1 MATYSVDINVR
12 KKIFQIPIDPIS
24 ITYAEPFS
32 NVPTLTNS
40 SISTIANTIATKPQ
54 LITRAQLRN
63 LGNNINLVGYDPLI
77 GLVTNSN
84 KTFSPK
90 LLNWVEPYDL
100 DMNGTYKTTFYTEVN
115 SGLKVGDKVF
125 ILNGEYDSDLLIQ
138 KNKYKKGRDGYK
150 VLYVDNCKITLDI
163 DYTGVLPYK
172 SSIDDDFIKIYY
184 IRNQSEFLH
193 ANRSVTT
200 KSGNYENK
208 FSYYN
213 NNIIYVDSAYATNE
227 FWGKNTGVAG
237 SGFYVR
243 SSTASWTNITTPFIT
258 TGSYSYATQSNSN
271 RIKVMNADFTYNGK
285 EYKEGFI
292 YKWFVGPTQSEW
304 ITDVTYFPPYISK
317 SNFRDGVFNGE
328 WNSGIFGQYYKKI
341 NWFGNGSVWNIGT
354 LINTDWKKG
363 TLDSLYTASQSYF
376 SGFDNNGLP
385 YQKANSPNNAGRGYN
400 FVLNSNMNQSTII
413 NGSIYNTTFGT
424 QSTATYSI
432 VENEIL
438 GYSTTYLNTIK
449 SAFFNKCEF
458 NNSFIENSELK
469 NTIANNSKFEKVK
482 SINSYFN
489 KSVLK
494 DSSYNSD
501 NIIKIFAYD
510 ELTASE
516 SSSLAG
522 LTYSNIN
529 DVVQKVYK
537 FYIDKNGYERLRTGD
552 AFYLK
557 GIKIND
563 NKKEVINF
571 FDKKFKI
578 GSWTEYI
585 ESDFGTVVNGK
596 RGYQYSAFL
605 SSPLDNSYK
614 FTSATF
620 SETSGIKYQTVAY
633 TNNNSSNYYSIDLW
647 ISNYDINNSNTGGEN
662 LNFNTDMTVYDAGQ
676 LQGPNSLGNIV
687 DVTSAYIVDAD
698 FDSGLMEN
706 SDWNSGSHI
715 ESNND
720 NNITIPSLSGGTYSL
735 SINSSNYIV
744 ATTSYS
750 SNYSESN
757 LIGVGDIVF
766 LDSVDFNWGTVS
778 RIPDTYK
785 VISNTNGV
793 YQLKEVGT
801 VSQIISLSASNGSFY
816 TKNAQNRYGHIKK
829 LKIDKTNIK
838 SGFLRRSYITG
849 SLIQNLELNYLD
861 KDFNNLENIK
871 NLVVSDSI
879 FSDNGN
885 ILSNATY
892 ENSFFLNDGSDMWN
906 SGIIQNSIWVNGTFS
921 NGVIRDSRWINGT
934 FLNGWFYNS
943 RTFNT
948 KASEIVHEQ
957 SFVYLDSGMDSYTV
971 NLPSTG
977 VYNIEFTLNSLDD
990 LRISDGNS
998 GGGGGIELDIIG
1010 YTGTLIN
1017 YKNTFTFSTPYL
1029 TLWNFLNYPGN
1040 ISVNG
1045 LVVKKVLS
1053 PFYYSE
1059 NINSYYKNGV
1069 LPNNRNSWQN
1079 GKFLDGEFNKSD
1091 WEFGTFSNGRFYY
1104 SNFYDGYITN
1114 GVLGNNQVSTTDT
1127 KIYNGT
1133 VSYAIVDNATLYAI
1147 DTSFSASAS
1156 QNITWLN
1163 GIFNN
1168 GVFGS
1173 DISQGASHSAI
1184 WYNGSFNGG
1193 QFISMAKWKNGTFNG
1208 GKFLSAY
1215 GWSQSNSTS
1224 QLDYGWENGIFNGG
1238 EFGNANGLTNS
1249 TWYKGEFDGG
1259 IFRGRVWNDGVF
1271 TYGELQG
1278 SGTISSV
1285 SGLTCAN
1292 ANAFVDTF
1300 SHSYWGLWR
1309 NGLVTNTKDRFIKD
1323 RKFFTRQLRAVSLER
1338 FNAPPKTAKIKN
1350 ALWLSGTFSHTNGE
1364 MNNSVWLDGAFE
1376 KGNFVSSSF
1385 NPYVERSQF
1394 NISPTIYSSELLYNG
1409 GFTPSVGWATSSTS
1423 TGGYYATFSA
1433 GNEYFTP
1440 LSYSAAGINGTPGAV
1455 TQVAIGSPSIPL
1467 PIGTTII
1474 VNQLGGTSFKGV
1486 ITNDLIFYSVTLT
1499 SGTSNTN
1506 AITSISVLTSITA
1519 DYKGGASAS
1528 GLYLYNTV
1536 TRLKPG
1542 KYEFDLNILTHSSN
1556 INLKVNVGTYS
1567 YFNSSAPLTLGSNI
1581 FEATTKGG
1589 SVSLY
1594 VDTNEL
1600 GGSISIDSLSI
1611 KEKMKTF
1618 NLNDDTCYWE
1628 NGTLNNS
1635 DFHISEWRNG
1645 KFIIGTATGM
1655 IWQNGISN
1663 YMNAFNVFWENGTW
1677 RNGNWYGS
1685 SFVYNGSITEDYV
1698 LQILDRGEDWSGT
1711 SSAHIWNI
1719 FLQPGDFEAS
1729 ISSVIAATPSY
1740 GATDAVLD
1748 ITGWVSSGFDPYFIQ
1763 TAPVIEYISEV
1774 RDDLP
1779 SSSA

>member
-1 MATYSVDINVR
+1 MPTYSVDINVR
-12 KKIFQIPIDPIS
+12 KKIFNIPLDPIS
-24 ITYAEPFS
+24 ISYTEPSS

-40 SISTIANTIATKPQ
+40 SIRTIANTIATRPQ
-54 LITRAQLRN
+54 LITRAQLQS

-100 DMNGTYKTTFYTEVN
+100 NASGTYKTIFYTEVN

-125 ILNGEYDSDLLIQ
+125 ILNGNYDSDLLIQ

-150 VLYVDNCKITLDI
+150 VLYVDKCKIALDI

-184 IRNQSEFLH
+184 IKNQSEFLH

-200 KSGNYENK
+200 KSGKFENK

-213 NNIIYVDSAYATNE
+213 NNIIYVDSAYTTTE
-227 FWGKNTGVAG
+227 FWGINTGVAG
-237 SGFYVR
+237 PGFYVR

-258 TGSYSYATQSNSN
+258 TGSYSYATQSVSN
-271 RIKVMNADFTYNGK
+271 RVKVMNADFTYNGK

-317 SNFRDGVFNGE
+317 SNFRDGVFNGK

-341 NWFGNGSVWNIGT
+341 NWFGNGSVWNVGT

-400 FVLNSNMNQSTII
+400 FVLNSNINQSTIV
-413 NGSIYNTTFGT
+413 NGSIYNTKIGT

-438 GYSTTYLNTIK
+438 EYNTTYLNTIK

-489 KSVLK
+489 KSVLNN
-494 DSSYNSD
+494 SSYNSD

-516 SSSLAG
+516 SPSLVG

-552 AFYLK
+552 VFYLK
-557 GIKIND
+557 GIKIN
-563 NKKEVINF
+563 NISKNVINF

-585 ESDFGTVVNGK
+585 ESNFGTVANGK

-605 SSPLDNSYK
+605 STPLDNNLK

-620 SETSGIKYQTVAY
+620 SETSGLKYQTIAY
-633 TNNNSSNYYSIDLW
+633 SSNVNSNYYSIDLW
-647 ISNYDINNSNTGGEN
+647 VSNYDINNDNIGGEN
-662 LNFNTDMTVYDAGQ
+662 LNFNTDMSVYGADS
-676 LQGPNSLGNIV
+676 LQGPNSLGNII

-720 NNITIPSLSGGTYSL
+720 NNITTPSISGGTYNL

-744 ATTSYS
+744 ATTSYN

-757 LIGVGDIVF
+757 LIEIGDIVF
-766 LDSVDFNWGTVS
+766 LDSVDFSYGSTTAGLQ
-778 RIPDTYK
+778 DAYK
-785 VISNTNGV
+785 VMSNTNGV
-793 YQLKEVGT
+793 YQLKEIGT
-801 VSQIISLSASNGSFY
+801 VSNIIGLYGLNGYFHTY
-816 TKNAQNRYGHIKK
+816 GAENRYGHIKK
-829 LKIDKTNIK
+829 LKINKTNIK

-861 KDFNNLENIK
+861 KDLSNLENIK
-871 NLVVSDSI
+871 SLVVSDSI
-879 FSDNGN
+879 FSGSEN

-892 ENSFFLNDGSDMWN
+892 ENSFFLNIVKEIDGNGSDVWN
-906 SGIIQNSIWVNGTFS
+906 SGIIQNSIWVSGVFS
-921 NGVIRDSRWINGT
+921 NGVIRDSRWINGL

-943 RTFNT
+943 RTFNGS
-948 KASEIVHEQ
+948 A
-957 SFVYLDSGMDSYTV
+957 TV
-971 NLPSTG
+971 SN
-977 VYNIEFTLNSLDD
+977 
-990 LRISDGNS
+990 
-998 GGGGGIELDIIG
+998 
-1010 YTGTLIN
+1010 
-1017 YKNTFTFSTPYL
+1017 PY
-1029 TLWNFLNYPGN
+1029 
-1040 ISVNG
+1040 
-1045 LVVKKVLS
+1045 
-1053 PFYYSE
+1053 YYSE
-1059 NINSYYKNGV
+1059 NINSYYRKGS

-1079 GKFLDGEFNKSD
+1079 GIFRDGEFYKSD
-1091 WEFGTFSNGRFYY
+1091 WEFGTFGGGRFYY
-1104 SNFYDGYITN
+1104 SSFYDGYINN
-1114 GVLGNNQVSTTDT
+1114 GVLGNDQVSTADT

-1147 DTSFSASAS
+1147 DTSYPKNVS
-1156 QNITWLN
+1156 QNISWLGGN
-1163 GIFNN
+1163 FNN

-1173 DISQGASHSAI
+1173 DITQGITHSAT
-1184 WYNGSFNGG
+1184 WYNGSFYGG
-1193 QFISMAKWKNGTFNG
+1193 QFISMAKWKNGTFYG

-1215 GWSQSNSTS
+1215 GWTQSNSTS

-1249 TWYKGEFDGG
+1249 TWYTGEFDGG
-1259 IFRGRVWNDGVF
+1259 IFKGRVWNDGVF

-1278 SGTISSV
+1278 SGRSNPV
-1285 SGLTCAN
+1285 SGLTCSN
-1292 ANAFVDTF
+1292 ANFFVDAF
-1300 SHSYWGLWR
+1300 SYSYWGLWR

-1323 RKFFTRQLRAVSLER
+1323 RKFFTRKLRSLVVER

-1364 MNNSVWLDGAFE
+1364 MSNSVWLDGAFE
-1376 KGNFVSSSF
+1376 RGNFNNSSF

-1394 NISPTIYSSELLYNG
+1394 NISPTVYSQQLLYND
-1409 GFTPSVGWATSSTS
+1409 GFTSSSGWATSSTS

-1433 GNEYFTP
+1433 GFGTLAQYVGG
-1440 LSYSAAGINGTPGAV
+1440 LSS
-1455 TQVAIGSPSIPL
+1455 
-1467 PIGTTII
+1467 
-1474 VNQLGGTSFKGV
+1474 
-1486 ITNDLIFYSVTLT
+1486 
-1499 SGTSNTN
+1499 
-1506 AITSISVLTSITA
+1506 
-1519 DYKGGASAS
+1519 S

-1536 TRLKPG
+1536 TKLNPG
-1542 KYEFDLNILTHSSN
+1542 KYEFDLNVLTHSSN
-1556 INLKVNVGTYS
+1556 INLKVNIGTYS
-1567 YFNSSAPLTLGSNI
+1567 YFSSSAPLTLGSNI
-1581 FEATTKGG
+1581 FEAKTTTGG

-1594 VDTNEL
+1594 VDTNGL

-1611 KEKMKTF
+1611 KEKMRTF

-1628 NGTLNNS
+1628 NGKLDNS
-1635 DFHISEWRNG
+1635 DFYISKWKNG
-1645 KFIIGTATGM
+1645 TFNIGTASGM

-1685 SFVYNGSITEDYV
+1685 SFEYNGTITSDYV
-1698 LQILDRGEDWSGT
+1698 LQILYRGMSWSGT

-1719 FLQPGDFEAS
+1719 FLDTADNEKTIAS
-1729 ISSVIAATPSY
+1729 APASTVSLSAGPSVPVSGWSSVSQGGGGGGGSY
-1740 GATDAVLD
+1740 
-1748 ITGWVSSGFDPYFIQ
+1748 
-1763 TAPVIEYISEV
+1763 
-1774 RDDLP
+1774 
-1779 SSSA
+1779 

>member
-1 MATYSVDINVR
+1 MPTYSVDINVR
-12 KKIFQIPIDPIS
+12 KKIFNIPLDPIS
-24 ITYAEPFS
+24 ISYTEPSS

-40 SISTIANTIATKPQ
+40 SIRTIANTIATRPQ
-54 LITRAQLRN
+54 LITRAQLQS

-100 DMNGTYKTTFYTEVN
+100 NASGTYKTIFYTEVN
-115 SGLKVGDKVF
+115 SELKVGDKVF
-125 ILNGEYDSDLLIQ
+125 ILNGNYDSDLLIQ

-150 VLYVDNCKITLDI
+150 VLYVDKCKIALDI

-200 KSGNYENK
+200 KSGKFENK

-213 NNIIYVDSAYATNE
+213 NNIIYVDSAYTTTE
-227 FWGKNTGVAG
+227 FWGINTGVAG
-237 SGFYVR
+237 PGFYVR

-258 TGSYSYATQSNSN
+258 TGSYSYATQSVSN
-271 RIKVMNADFTYNGK
+271 RVKVMNADFTYNGK

-328 WNSGIFGQYYKKI
+328 FNSGIFGQYYKKI
-341 NWFGNGSVWNIGT
+341 NWFGNGSVWNVGT

-400 FVLNSNMNQSTII
+400 FVLNSNINQSTIV
-413 NGSIYNTTFGT
+413 NGSIYNTKIGT

-438 GYSTTYLNTIK
+438 EYNTTYLNTIK

-516 SSSLAG
+516 SPSLAG

-620 SETSGIKYQTVAY
+620 SETSGIKYQTIAY
-633 TNNNSSNYYSIDLW
+633 TNNNNSNYYSIDLW
-647 ISNYDINNSNTGGEN
+647 VSNYDINNSNTGGEN
-662 LNFNTDMTVYDAGQ
+662 LNFNTGMTVYGASQ
-676 LQGPNSLGNIV
+676 LQGPKNLGNIV

-750 SNYSESN
+750 SNYSESD
-757 LIGVGDIVF
+757 LIEVGDIVF
-766 LDSVDFNWGTVS
+766 LDSVDFSYGSTTAGLQ
-778 RIPDTYK
+778 DAYK
-785 VISNTNGV
+785 VMSNSNGV
-793 YQLKEVGT
+793 YQLKEIGT
-801 VSQIISLSASNGSFY
+801 VSNIIGLYGLNGYFHTY
-816 TKNAQNRYGHIKK
+816 GAENRYGHIKK
-829 LKIDKTNIK
+829 LKINKTNIK

-861 KDFNNLENIK
+861 KDLSNLENIK
-871 NLVVSDSI
+871 SLVVSDSI
-879 FSDNGN
+879 FSGSEN

-892 ENSFFLNDGSDMWN
+892 ENSFFLNIVKELDGNGSDVWN
-906 SGIIQNSIWVNGTFS
+906 SGIIQNSIWVSGVFS
-921 NGVIRDSRWINGT
+921 NGVIRDSRWIDGV

-943 RTFNT
+943 RTFNGN
-948 KASEIVHEQ
+948 A
-957 SFVYLDSGMDSYTV
+957 TV
-971 NLPSTG
+971 SN
-977 VYNIEFTLNSLDD
+977 
-990 LRISDGNS
+990 
-998 GGGGGIELDIIG
+998 
-1010 YTGTLIN
+1010 
-1017 YKNTFTFSTPYL
+1017 PY
-1029 TLWNFLNYPGN
+1029 
-1040 ISVNG
+1040 
-1045 LVVKKVLS
+1045 
-1053 PFYYSE
+1053 YYSE
-1059 NINSYYKNGV
+1059 NINSYYRKGL

-1079 GKFLDGEFNKSD
+1079 GIFRDGEFYKSD
-1091 WEFGTFSNGRFYY
+1091 WESGTFGGGRFYY
-1104 SNFYDGYITN
+1104 SSFYDGYINN
-1114 GVLGNNQVSTTDT
+1114 GVLGNDQVSTADT

-1147 DTSFSASAS
+1147 DTSYPKNVS
-1156 QNITWLN
+1156 QNIYWLGGN
-1163 GIFNN
+1163 FNN

-1173 DISQGASHSAI
+1173 DITQGITHSAT
-1184 WYNGSFNGG
+1184 WYNGSFYGG
-1193 QFISMAKWKNGTFNG
+1193 QFISMAKWKNGTFYG

-1215 GWSQSNSTS
+1215 GWTQSNSTS

-1249 TWYKGEFDGG
+1249 TWYTGEFDGG
-1259 IFRGRVWNDGVF
+1259 IFKGRVWNDGVF

-1278 SGTISSV
+1278 SGRSNPV
-1285 SGLTCAN
+1285 SGLTCSN
-1292 ANAFVDTF
+1292 ANFFVDAF
-1300 SHSYWGLWR
+1300 SYSYWGLWR

-1323 RKFFTRQLRAVSLER
+1323 RKFFTRKLRSLVVER

-1376 KGNFVSSSF
+1376 RGNFNNSSF

-1394 NISPTIYSSELLYNG
+1394 NISPIVYSQELLYNG

-1433 GNEYFTP
+1433 GF
-1440 LSYSAAGINGTPGAV
+1440 
-1455 TQVAIGSPSIPL
+1455 GSPTFSL
-1467 PIGTTII
+1467 AHY
-1474 VNQLGGTSFKGV
+1474 VGGLS
-1486 ITNDLIFYSVTLT
+1486 S
-1499 SGTSNTN
+1499 
-1506 AITSISVLTSITA
+1506 
-1519 DYKGGASAS
+1519 S

-1536 TRLKPG
+1536 TKLKPG
-1542 KYEFDLNILTHSSN
+1542 KYEFDLNIFTHSSN
-1556 INLKVNVGTYS
+1556 INLKVNIGTYS

-1581 FEATTKGG
+1581 FKAKTNGG

-1594 VDTNEL
+1594 VDTNGA

-1611 KEKMKTF
+1611 KEILPSF

-1628 NGTLNNS
+1628 NGKLDNS
-1635 DFHISEWRNG
+1635 DFYISKWKNG
-1645 KFIIGTATGM
+1645 TFNIGTASGM

-1685 SFVYNGSITEDYV
+1685 SFEYNGTITSDYV
-1698 LQILDRGEDWSGT
+1698 LQMLYRGMSWSGT

-1719 FLQPGDFEAS
+1719 FLDTADNEKTIAS
-1729 ISSVIAATPSY
+1729 APASTVSLSAGPSVPVSGWSSVSQGGGGGGGSTY
-1740 GATDAVLD
+1740 
-1748 ITGWVSSGFDPYFIQ
+1748 
-1763 TAPVIEYISEV
+1763 
-1774 RDDLP
+1774 
-1779 SSSA
+1779 

>member
-1 MATYSVDINVR
+1 MPTYSVDINVR
-12 KKIFQIPIDPIS
+12 KKIFNIPLDPIS
-24 ITYAEPFS
+24 VSYTEPSS

-40 SISTIANTIATKPQ
+40 SIRNIANTIATKPQ
-54 LITRAQLRN
+54 LITRSQLQS

-77 GLVTNSN
+77 GLITNSN

-100 DMNGTYKTTFYTEVN
+100 YGNNSYKTIFYTEVN
-115 SGLKVGDKVF
+115 SELKVGDKVF
-125 ILNGEYDSDLLIQ
+125 ILNGSYDSDLLIQ
-138 KNKYKKGRDGYK
+138 NNKYKKGRDGYK
-150 VLYVDNCKITLDI
+150 VLYVDKCKIALDI

-172 SSIDDDFIKIYY
+172 SSIDDDFIKVYY

-200 KSGNYENK
+200 KSGKFENK

-213 NNIIYVDSAYATNE
+213 NNIIYVDNAYTTTE
-227 FWGKNTGVAG
+227 FWGKNIGVTGP
-237 SGFYVR
+237 GFYVR
-243 SSTASWTNITTPFIT
+243 NSSATWTSITTPFIT
-258 TGSYSYATQSNSN
+258 TGSYSYATQSNTN
-271 RIKVMNADFTYNGK
+271 RVKIMNGDFTYNGK

-317 SNFRDGVFNGE
+317 SNFRDGVFNGK

-341 NWFGNGSVWNIGT
+341 NWFGNGSTWNIGT
-354 LINTDWKKG
+354 LINTNWKKG

-400 FVLNSNMNQSTII
+400 FVFNSNMNQSTIV
-413 NGSIYNTTFGT
+413 NGSIYSTTFGT

-432 VENEIL
+432 VENELL
-438 GYSTTYLNTIK
+438 GYTTTYVNTIK

-489 KSVLK
+489 NSVLK
-494 DSSYNSD
+494 DSNYNSD

-516 SSSLAG
+516 SPSSAG
-522 LTYSNIN
+522 ITYSNIN

-552 AFYLK
+552 VFYLK

-563 NKKEVINF
+563 NKKDVINF

-578 GSWTEYI
+578 GSWTEYT
-585 ESDFGTVVNGK
+585 EENFGTTSNGK
-596 RGYQYSAFL
+596 RGYQYSVFL

-620 SETSGIKYQTVAY
+620 SENSGIKYQTLAY
-633 TNNNSSNYYSIDLW
+633 TNNNNSKYYSIDLW
-647 ISNYDINNSNTGGEN
+647 ISRFDISNSITSEK
-662 LNFNTDMTVYDAGQ
+662 LNFNTDTSVYDVSQ
-676 LQGPNSLGNIV
+676 LKGPNILGNII
-687 DVTSAYIVDAD
+687 DISSAYIVDSD
-698 FDSGLMEN
+698 FDSGLIEN
-706 SDWNSGSHI
+706 SDWNSGHHI

-744 ATTSYS
+744 ATTSYN

-757 LIGVGDIVF
+757 LISVGDIVF
-766 LDSVDFNWGTVS
+766 LDSIDFKYGLSVS

-793 YQLKEVGT
+793 YQLKEIGT
-801 VSQIISLSASNGSFY
+801 VSNIISLSASNGSFY

-861 KDFNNLENIK
+861 KDLSNLENIK
-871 NLVVSDSI
+871 GLVVSDSI

-892 ENSFFLNDGSDMWN
+892 ENSFFLNDGSDIWN

-943 RTFNT
+943 RTFNGS
-948 KASEIVHEQ
+948 A
-957 SFVYLDSGMDSYTV
+957 TV
-971 NLPSTG
+971 SN
-977 VYNIEFTLNSLDD
+977 
-990 LRISDGNS
+990 
-998 GGGGGIELDIIG
+998 
-1010 YTGTLIN
+1010 
-1017 YKNTFTFSTPYL
+1017 PY
-1029 TLWNFLNYPGN
+1029 
-1040 ISVNG
+1040 
-1045 LVVKKVLS
+1045 
-1053 PFYYSE
+1053 YYSE
-1059 NINSYYKNGV
+1059 NINSYYKNGE

-1079 GKFLDGEFNKSD
+1079 GNFVDGEFYKSD
-1091 WEFGTFSNGRFYY
+1091 WEFGTFNNGRFYY
-1104 SNFYDGYITN
+1104 SNFYDGYINN
-1114 GVLGNNQVSTTDT
+1114 GVIGNNQVATLDT

-1133 VSYAIVDNATLYAI
+1133 VSYAFVDNATLYAI
-1147 DTSFSASAS
+1147 DTSYPKNVS
-1156 QNITWLN
+1156 QNISWLSGN
-1163 GIFNN
+1163 FNN

-1173 DISQGASHSAI
+1173 DITQGITHSAT
-1184 WYNGSFNGG
+1184 WYNGSFFGG

-1215 GWSQSNSTS
+1215 GWSQSNSTNK
-1224 QLDYGWENGIFNGG
+1224 LDYSWENGIFNGG

-1249 TWYKGEFDGG
+1249 TWYTGEFDGG

-1278 SGTISSV
+1278 SGTSSPV

-1292 ANAFVDTF
+1292 ANTFVDSF
-1300 SHSYWGLWR
+1300 SYSYWGLWR

-1323 RKFFTRQLRAVSLER
+1323 RKFYTKQIRSVNIER
-1338 FNAPPKTAKIKN
+1338 LNTPPKAAKIKN

-1376 KGNFVSSSF
+1376 KGNFVGSSF
-1385 NPYVERSQF
+1385 NPYVERGQF
-1394 NISPTIYSSELLYNG
+1394 SIFSSTYGPELLYNTNFISTQG
-1409 GFTPSVGWATSSTS
+1409 GWATTSTS
-1423 TGGYYATFSA
+1423 AGGYYATFSPGYGISSTA
-1433 GNEYFTP
+1433 HYEGG
-1440 LSYSAAGINGTPGAV
+1440 LSS
-1455 TQVAIGSPSIPL
+1455 
-1467 PIGTTII
+1467 
-1474 VNQLGGTSFKGV
+1474 
-1486 ITNDLIFYSVTLT
+1486 
-1499 SGTSNTN
+1499 
-1506 AITSISVLTSITA
+1506 
-1519 DYKGGASAS
+1519 S

-1536 TRLKPG
+1536 TKLKPG
-1542 KYEFDLNILTHSSN
+1542 RYEFDLNILTHSSN
-1556 INLKVNVGTYS
+1556 VNLKVNIGTYS
-1567 YFNSSAPLTLGSNI
+1567 YFNSSAPFNLGSNI
-1581 FEATTKGG
+1581 FEAKTINGG

-1594 VDTNEL
+1594 VDTNGL
-1600 GGSISIDSLSI
+1600 GGSMDIDFLSI
-1611 KEKMKTF
+1611 KEKIPTF

-1628 NGTLNNS
+1628 NGKLDNS
-1635 DFHISEWRNG
+1635 DFYISQWKNG
-1645 KFIIGTATGM
+1645 TFNIGTASGM
-1655 IWQNGISN
+1655 IWKNGVAN
-1663 YMNAFNVFWENGTW
+1663 YMNAFNIFWENGDW

-1685 SFVYNGSITEDYV
+1685 SFEYNGTITSDYI
-1698 LQILDRGEDWSGT
+1698 LQILYRGMSWSGT

-1719 FLQPGDFEAS
+1719 FLDTADNETTIAS
-1729 ISSVIAATPSY
+1729 APASTVSLSAGPSVPVS
-1740 GATDAVLD
+1740 
-1748 ITGWVSSGFDPYFIQ
+1748 GW
-1763 TAPVIEYISEV
+1763 
-1774 RDDLP
+1774 
-1779 SSSA
+1779 SSASQAGGGGGGSGS

>member
-1 MATYSVDINVR
+1 MPTYSVDINVR
-12 KKIFQIPIDPIS
+12 KKIFNIPLDPIS
-24 ITYAEPFS
+24 VSYTEPSS

-40 SISTIANTIATKPQ
+40 SIRTIANTIATRPQ
-54 LITRAQLRN
+54 LITRAQLQS

-100 DMNGTYKTTFYTEVN
+100 NASGTYKTIFYTEVN
-115 SGLKVGDKVF
+115 SELKVGDKVF
-125 ILNGEYDSDLLIQ
+125 ILNGNYDSDLLIQ

-150 VLYVDNCKITLDI
+150 VLYVDKCKIALDI

-200 KSGNYENK
+200 KSGKFENK

-213 NNIIYVDSAYATNE
+213 NNIIYVDSAYTTTE
-227 FWGKNTGVAG
+227 FWGINTGVAG
-237 SGFYVR
+237 PGFYVR

-258 TGSYSYATQSNSN
+258 TGSYSYATQSVSN
-271 RIKVMNADFTYNGK
+271 RVKVMNADFTYNGK

-328 WNSGIFGQYYKKI
+328 FNSGIFGQYYKKI
-341 NWFGNGSVWNIGT
+341 NWFGNGSVWNVGT

-400 FVLNSNMNQSTII
+400 FVLNSNINQSTIV
-413 NGSIYNTTFGT
+413 NGSIYNTKIGT

-438 GYSTTYLNTIK
+438 EYNTTYLNTIK

-516 SSSLAG
+516 SPSLAG

-563 NKKEVINF
+563 NKKEVVNF

-620 SETSGIKYQTVAY
+620 SETSGIKYQTIAY
-633 TNNNSSNYYSIDLW
+633 TNNNNSNYYSIDLW
-647 ISNYDINNSNTGGEN
+647 VSNYDINNSNTGGEN
-662 LNFNTDMTVYDAGQ
+662 LNFNTGMTVYGASQ
-676 LQGPNSLGNIV
+676 LQGPKNLGNIV

-750 SNYSESN
+750 SNYSESD
-757 LIGVGDIVF
+757 LIEVGDIVF
-766 LDSVDFNWGTVS
+766 LDSVDFSYGSTTAGLQ
-778 RIPDTYK
+778 DAYK
-785 VISNTNGV
+785 VMSNSNGV
-793 YQLKEVGT
+793 YQLKEIGT
-801 VSQIISLSASNGSFY
+801 VSNIIGLYGLNGYFHTY
-816 TKNAQNRYGHIKK
+816 GAENRYGHIKK
-829 LKIDKTNIK
+829 LKINKTNIK

-861 KDFNNLENIK
+861 KDLSNLENIK
-871 NLVVSDSI
+871 SLVVSDSI
-879 FSDNGN
+879 FSGSEN

-892 ENSFFLNDGSDMWN
+892 ENSFFLNIVKELDGNGSDVWN
-906 SGIIQNSIWVNGTFS
+906 SGIIQNSIWVSGVFS
-921 NGVIRDSRWINGT
+921 NGVIRDSRWIDGV

-943 RTFNT
+943 RTFNGN
-948 KASEIVHEQ
+948 A
-957 SFVYLDSGMDSYTV
+957 TV
-971 NLPSTG
+971 SN
-977 VYNIEFTLNSLDD
+977 
-990 LRISDGNS
+990 
-998 GGGGGIELDIIG
+998 
-1010 YTGTLIN
+1010 
-1017 YKNTFTFSTPYL
+1017 PY
-1029 TLWNFLNYPGN
+1029 
-1040 ISVNG
+1040 
-1045 LVVKKVLS
+1045 
-1053 PFYYSE
+1053 YYSE
-1059 NINSYYKNGV
+1059 NINSYYRKGL

-1079 GKFLDGEFNKSD
+1079 GIFRDGEFYKSD
-1091 WEFGTFSNGRFYY
+1091 WESGTFGGGRFYY
-1104 SNFYDGYITN
+1104 SSFYDGYINN
-1114 GVLGNNQVSTTDT
+1114 GVLGNDQVSTADT

-1147 DTSFSASAS
+1147 DTSYPKNVS
-1156 QNITWLN
+1156 QNIYWLGGN
-1163 GIFNN
+1163 FNN

-1173 DISQGASHSAI
+1173 DITQGITHSAT
-1184 WYNGSFNGG
+1184 WYNGSFYGG
-1193 QFISMAKWKNGTFNG
+1193 QFISMAKWKNGTFYG

-1215 GWSQSNSTS
+1215 GWTQSNSTS

-1249 TWYKGEFDGG
+1249 TWYTGEFDGG
-1259 IFRGRVWNDGVF
+1259 IFKGRVWNDGVF

-1278 SGTISSV
+1278 SGRSNPV
-1285 SGLTCAN
+1285 SGLTCSN
-1292 ANAFVDTF
+1292 ANFFVDAF
-1300 SHSYWGLWR
+1300 SYSYWGLWR

-1323 RKFFTRQLRAVSLER
+1323 RKFFTRKLRSLVVER

-1376 KGNFVSSSF
+1376 RGNFNNSSF

-1394 NISPTIYSSELLYNG
+1394 NISPIVYSQELLYNC

-1433 GNEYFTP
+1433 GF
-1440 LSYSAAGINGTPGAV
+1440 
-1455 TQVAIGSPSIPL
+1455 GSPTFSL
-1467 PIGTTII
+1467 AHY
-1474 VNQLGGTSFKGV
+1474 VGGLS
-1486 ITNDLIFYSVTLT
+1486 S
-1499 SGTSNTN
+1499 
-1506 AITSISVLTSITA
+1506 
-1519 DYKGGASAS
+1519 S

-1536 TRLKPG
+1536 TKLKPG
-1542 KYEFDLNILTHSSN
+1542 KYEFDLNIFTHSSN
-1556 INLKVNVGTYS
+1556 INLKVNIGTYS

-1581 FEATTKGG
+1581 FKAKTNGG

-1594 VDTNEL
+1594 VDTNGV

-1611 KEKMKTF
+1611 REILPSF

-1628 NGTLNNS
+1628 NGTLDNS
-1635 DFHISEWRNG
+1635 DFYISKWKNG
-1645 KFIIGTATGM
+1645 TFNIGTASGM

-1685 SFVYNGSITEDYV
+1685 SFEYNGSITEDYV
-1698 LQILDRGEDWSGT
+1698 LQILNRGMSWSGT

-1719 FLQPGDFEAS
+1719 FLDTADNENTIVSASASS
-1729 ISSVIAATPSY
+1729 ISFPGWFSRSSNEEENPS
-1740 GATDAVLD
+1740 A
-1748 ITGWVSSGFDPYFIQ
+1748 
-1763 TAPVIEYISEV
+1763 
-1774 RDDLP
+1774 
-1779 SSSA
+1779 

>member
-1 MATYSVDINVR
+1 MATHSVDINVR
-12 KKIFQIPIDPIS
+12 KKIFRIPVDPIS

-40 SISTIANTIATKPQ
+40 SISAIANTIATKPQ
-54 LITRAQLRN
+54 LITRAQLEN

-77 GLVTNSN
+77 GLNTNSN

-138 KNKYKKGRDGYK
+138 NNKYKKGRDGYK

-172 SSIDDDFIKIYY
+172 PSIDDDFIKVYY
-184 IRNQSEFLH
+184 IRNESEFLH
-193 ANRSVTT
+193 VNRSITT
-200 KSGNYENK
+200 KSGKFENK

-213 NNIIYVDSAYATNE
+213 NNIIYVDNAYTTNE

-237 SGFYVR
+237 PGFYVR
-243 SSTASWTNITTPFIT
+243 SSTASWTNITAPFII
-258 TGSYSYATQSNSN
+258 TGSYSYATQSVTN
-271 RIKVMNADFTYNGK
+271 RIKVMNADFTFSGK

-292 YKWFVGPTQSEW
+292 YKWVVGPVQSEW

-317 SNFRDGVFNGE
+317 SNFRDGIFNGE

-341 NWFGNGSVWNIGT
+341 NWFGNGSVWNTGT

-400 FVLNSNMNQSTII
+400 FVLNSNINESTIV
-413 NGSIYNTTFGT
+413 NGSIYNTKFGT
-424 QSTATYSI
+424 QSTATYSV

-516 SSSLAG
+516 RPSLAG

-585 ESDFGTVVNGK
+585 ESNFGTVANGK

-620 SETSGIKYQTVAY
+620 SETSGIKYQTIAY
-633 TNNNSSNYYSIDLW
+633 TNNNNSNYYSIDLW
-647 ISNYDINNSNTGGEN
+647 VSNYDINNSNTGGEN
-662 LNFNTDMTVYDAGQ
+662 LNFNTDMTVYGDSQ
-676 LQGPNSLGNIV
+676 LQGPKNLGNII

-744 ATTSYS
+744 ATTSYN
-750 SNYSESN
+750 SNYYESN
-757 LIGVGDIVF
+757 LIDVGDIVF

-892 ENSFFLNDGSDMWN
+892 ENSFFLNDGSDIWN

-943 RTFNT
+943 RTFNGN
-948 KASEIVHEQ
+948 A
-957 SFVYLDSGMDSYTV
+957 TV
-971 NLPSTG
+971 SN
-977 VYNIEFTLNSLDD
+977 
-990 LRISDGNS
+990 
-998 GGGGGIELDIIG
+998 
-1010 YTGTLIN
+1010 
-1017 YKNTFTFSTPYL
+1017 PY
-1029 TLWNFLNYPGN
+1029 
-1040 ISVNG
+1040 
-1045 LVVKKVLS
+1045 
-1053 PFYYSE
+1053 YYSE
-1059 NINSYYKNGV
+1059 NINSYYKNGL

-1091 WEFGTFSNGRFYY
+1091 WEFGTFGNGRFYY

-1114 GVLGNNQVSTTDT
+1114 GVLGNNQVSTADT

-1147 DTSFSASAS
+1147 DTSFSGSAS
-1156 QNITWLN
+1156 QNIAWLN
-1163 GIFNN
+1163 GNFNN

-1184 WYNGSFNGG
+1184 WYNGLFNGG

-1224 QLDYGWENGIFNGG
+1224 QSDYSWENGIFNGG

-1323 RKFFTRQLRAVSLER
+1323 RNFFTKKLRAVSLER

-1394 NISPTIYSSELLYNG
+1394 NITPTTYSSELLYNG
-1409 GFTPSVGWATSSTS
+1409 GFTSSLGWPTASTS

-1433 GNEYFTP
+1433 GLAT
-1440 LSYSAAGINGTPGAV
+1440 LTYSAAGVSGTPGPV
-1455 TQVAIGSPSIPL
+1455 TQVAISSPSIPL
-1467 PIGTTII
+1467 SIGMTIT
-1474 VNQLGGTSFKGV
+1474 VYQTGGTSFTGV

-1499 SGTSNTN
+1499 SGTSNSN
-1506 AITSISVLTSITA
+1506 SITSILVGSSGARYI
-1519 DYKGGASAS
+1519 GGLSSS

-1536 TRLKPG
+1536 TKLKPG

-1556 INLKVNVGTYS
+1556 INLKVNIGTYS

-1581 FEATTKGG
+1581 FEATTTGG

-1594 VDTNEL
+1594 VDTNGL

-1611 KEKMKTF
+1611 KEKMRTF

-1635 DFHISEWRNG
+1635 DFYMSGWRNG

-1655 IWQNGISN
+1655 IWENGVAN
-1663 YMNAFNVFWENGTW
+1663 YMNAFNVFWENGVW

-1685 SFVYNGSITEDYV
+1685 SFVYNGSITDDYV
-1698 LQILDRGEDWSGT
+1698 LQILDRGENWSGT

-1748 ITGWVSSGFDPYFIQ
+1748 ITGWVSSGFDPYYIAI
-1763 TAPVIEYISEV
+1763 APDITYAV
-1774 RDDLP
+1774 RDVVAF
-1779 SSSA
+1779 SSG

>member
-1 MATYSVDINVR
+1 MPTYSVDINVR
-12 KKIFQIPIDPIS
+12 KKIFNIPLDPIS
-24 ITYAEPFS
+24 ISYTEPSS

-40 SISTIANTIATKPQ
+40 SIRTIANTIATRPQ
-54 LITRAQLRN
+54 LITRAQLQS

-100 DMNGTYKTTFYTEVN
+100 NASGTYKTIFYTEVN
-115 SGLKVGDKVF
+115 SELKVGDKVF
-125 ILNGEYDSDLLIQ
+125 ILNGNYDSDLLIQ

-150 VLYVDNCKITLDI
+150 VLYVDKCKIALDI

-200 KSGNYENK
+200 KSGKFENK

-213 NNIIYVDSAYATNE
+213 NNIIYVDSAYTTTE
-227 FWGKNTGVAG
+227 FWGINTGVAG
-237 SGFYVR
+237 PGFYVR

-258 TGSYSYATQSNSN
+258 TGSYSYATQSVSN
-271 RIKVMNADFTYNGK
+271 RVKVMNADFTYNGK

-317 SNFRDGVFNGE
+317 SNFRDGVFNGK

-341 NWFGNGSVWNIGT
+341 NWFGNGSVWNVGT

-400 FVLNSNMNQSTII
+400 FVLNSNINQSTIV
-413 NGSIYNTTFGT
+413 NGSIYNTKIGT

-438 GYSTTYLNTIK
+438 EYNTTYLNTIK

-516 SSSLAG
+516 SPSLAG

-620 SETSGIKYQTVAY
+620 SETSGIKYQTIAY
-633 TNNNSSNYYSIDLW
+633 TNNNNSNYYSIDLW
-647 ISNYDINNSNTGGEN
+647 VSNYDINNSNTGGEN
-662 LNFNTDMTVYDAGQ
+662 LNFNTGMTVYGASQ
-676 LQGPNSLGNIV
+676 LQGPKNLGNIV

-750 SNYSESN
+750 SNYSESD

-801 VSQIISLSASNGSFY
+801 VSQIISLSASNGFFY
-816 TKNAQNRYGHIKK
+816 TKDAQNRYGHIKK

-921 NGVIRDSRWINGT
+921 NGVIRDSRWINGI

-943 RTFNT
+943 RTFNGS
-948 KASEIVHEQ
+948 A
-957 SFVYLDSGMDSYTV
+957 TV
-971 NLPSTG
+971 SN
-977 VYNIEFTLNSLDD
+977 
-990 LRISDGNS
+990 
-998 GGGGGIELDIIG
+998 
-1010 YTGTLIN
+1010 
-1017 YKNTFTFSTPYL
+1017 PY
-1029 TLWNFLNYPGN
+1029 
-1040 ISVNG
+1040 
-1045 LVVKKVLS
+1045 
-1053 PFYYSE
+1053 YYSE
-1059 NINSYYKNGV
+1059 NINSYYKNGE

-1079 GKFLDGEFNKSD
+1079 GTFVDGEFYKSD
-1091 WEFGTFSNGRFYY
+1091 WEFGKFNNGRFYY
-1104 SNFYDGYITN
+1104 SSFYDGYINN
-1114 GVLGNNQVSTTDT
+1114 GVLGNDQVSTADT

-1147 DTSFSASAS
+1147 DTSYPKNVS
-1156 QNITWLN
+1156 QNIYWLGGN
-1163 GIFNN
+1163 FNN

-1173 DISQGASHSAI
+1173 DITQGITHSAT
-1184 WYNGSFNGG
+1184 WYNGSFYGG
-1193 QFISMAKWKNGTFNG
+1193 QFISMAKWKNGTFYG

-1215 GWSQSNSTS
+1215 GWTQSNSTS

-1249 TWYKGEFDGG
+1249 TWYTGEFDGG
-1259 IFRGRVWNDGVF
+1259 IFKGRVWNDGVF

-1278 SGTISSV
+1278 SGRSNPV
-1285 SGLTCAN
+1285 SGLTCSN
-1292 ANAFVDTF
+1292 ANFFVDAF
-1300 SHSYWGLWR
+1300 SYSYWGLWR

-1323 RKFFTRQLRAVSLER
+1323 RKFFTRQLRSLVVER

-1376 KGNFVSSSF
+1376 RGNFNNSSF

-1394 NISPTIYSSELLYNG
+1394 NISPIVYSQELLYNG

-1433 GNEYFTP
+1433 GF
-1440 LSYSAAGINGTPGAV
+1440 
-1455 TQVAIGSPSIPL
+1455 GSPTFSL
-1467 PIGTTII
+1467 AHY
-1474 VNQLGGTSFKGV
+1474 VGGLS
-1486 ITNDLIFYSVTLT
+1486 S
-1499 SGTSNTN
+1499 
-1506 AITSISVLTSITA
+1506 
-1519 DYKGGASAS
+1519 S

-1536 TRLKPG
+1536 TKLKPG
-1542 KYEFDLNILTHSSN
+1542 KYEFDLNIFTHSSN
-1556 INLKVNVGTYS
+1556 INLKVNIGTYS

-1581 FEATTKGG
+1581 FKAKTNGG

-1594 VDTNEL
+1594 VDTNGA

-1611 KEKMKTF
+1611 REILPSF

-1628 NGTLNNS
+1628 NGTLDNS
-1635 DFHISEWRNG
+1635 DFYISKWKNG
-1645 KFIIGTATGM
+1645 TFNIGTASGM
-1655 IWQNGISN
+1655 IWQNGTSN

-1685 SFVYNGSITEDYV
+1685 SFEYNDSITEDYV
-1698 LQILDRGEDWSGT
+1698 LQILYRGMSWSGT

-1719 FLQPGDFEAS
+1719 FLDTADNEKTIAS
-1729 ISSVIAATPSY
+1729 APASTVSLSAGPSVPVSGWSSVSQGGGGGGGSTY
-1740 GATDAVLD
+1740 
-1748 ITGWVSSGFDPYFIQ
+1748 
-1763 TAPVIEYISEV
+1763 
-1774 RDDLP
+1774 
-1779 SSSA
+1779 

>member
-12 KKIFQIPIDPIS
+12 KKVFKIPLDPIS
-24 ITYAEPFS
+24 ISYAEPS
-32 NVPTLTNS
+32 SSVPTLTNS
-40 SISTIANTIATKPQ
+40 SISTIANTISTKPQ
-54 LITRAQLRN
+54 LITRAQLQN

-77 GLVTNSN
+77 GLVANSN

-90 LLNWVEPYDL
+90 LINWVEPYDL
-100 DMNGTYKTTFYTEVN
+100 DMNGTYKTIFYTEVN

-125 ILNGEYDSDLLIQ
+125 ILNGNYDSDLLIQ
-138 KNKYKKGRDGYK
+138 NNKYKKGRDGYK
-150 VLYVDNCKITLDI
+150 VLHVDNCKIALDI

-200 KSGNYENK
+200 KSGKFENK
-208 FSYYN
+208 FNYYN
-213 NNIIYVDSAYATNE
+213 NNIIYVDNTYATSE
-227 FWGKNTGVAG
+227 FWGRNSGVSG
-237 SGFYVR
+237 PGFYVR
-243 SSTASWTNITTPFIT
+243 SLTASWTNITSPFIT
-258 TGSYSYATQSNSN
+258 TGSYSYATQSNTN
-271 RIKVMNADFTYNGK
+271 RVKIMNGDFTYNGK
-285 EYKEGFI
+285 DYKEGFV

-304 ITDVTYFPPYISK
+304 ITDVTYFSPYISK
-317 SNFRDGVFNGE
+317 SNFRDGVFNGK

-354 LINTDWKKG
+354 LINTNWQKG
-363 TLDSLYTASQSYF
+363 TIDSLYTASQSYF
-376 SGFDNNGLP
+376 SGFDNNGFP

-400 FVLNSNMNQSTII
+400 FILNSNINQSTII
-413 NGSIYNTTFGT
+413 NGSIYSTIFGT
-424 QSTATYSI
+424 HSTATYSI
-432 VENEIL
+432 VENELL
-438 GYSTTYLNTIK
+438 GYDTTYLNTIK

-489 KSVLK
+489 RSVLK

-516 SSSLAG
+516 SITSPG
-522 LTYSNIN
+522 LTYSSIN

-563 NKKEVINF
+563 NSKNVINF

-585 ESDFGTVVNGK
+585 ESEFGTVTNGK

-605 SSPLDNSYK
+605 STPLDNTHK

-620 SETSGIKYQTVAY
+620 SETSGIKYQTIAY
-633 TNNNSSNYYSIDLW
+633 TNNPNSNYYSIDLW
-647 ISNYDINNSNTGGEN
+647 VSHYDINNNNIGGEN
-662 LNFNTDMTVYDAGQ
+662 LNFNTDMSVYDVNQ
-676 LQGPNSLGNIV
+676 LQGPSSLGNII
-687 DVTSAYIVDAD
+687 DITSAYIVDSD
-698 FDSGLMEN
+698 FDSGLIES

-715 ESNND
+715 ELNND

-744 ATTSYS
+744 ATTSYN

-757 LIGVGDIVF
+757 LISVGDIVF

-785 VISNTNGV
+785 VMSNTNGV
-793 YQLKEVGT
+793 YQLKEIAT
-801 VSQIISLSASNGSFY
+801 VSSIISLSASNGYFY

-838 SGFLRRSYITG
+838 SGFLRRSYITD
-849 SLIQNLELNYLD
+849 SLIQNLDLNYLD
-861 KDFNNLENIK
+861 KDLSNLENIK
-871 NLVVSDSI
+871 GLVVSDSI
-879 FSDNGN
+879 FSNNGN

-892 ENSFFLNDGSDMWN
+892 ENSFFLNDGSDVWN

-943 RTFNT
+943 RTFNGS
-948 KASEIVHEQ
+948 A
-957 SFVYLDSGMDSYTV
+957 TV
-971 NLPSTG
+971 SN
-977 VYNIEFTLNSLDD
+977 
-990 LRISDGNS
+990 
-998 GGGGGIELDIIG
+998 
-1010 YTGTLIN
+1010 
-1017 YKNTFTFSTPYL
+1017 PY
-1029 TLWNFLNYPGN
+1029 
-1040 ISVNG
+1040 
-1045 LVVKKVLS
+1045 
-1053 PFYYSE
+1053 YYSE
-1059 NINSYYKNGV
+1059 NINSYYKNGL

-1079 GKFLDGEFNKSD
+1079 GTFVDGEFYKSD

-1114 GVLGNNQVSTTDT
+1114 GVLGNNQVATLDT

-1133 VSYAIVDNATLYAI
+1133 VSYAVVDNATLYAV
-1147 DTSFSASAS
+1147 DTSYPKNVS
-1156 QNITWLN
+1156 QNISWLN
-1163 GIFNN
+1163 GNFNN

-1173 DISQGASHSAI
+1173 DIIQGITHSAT
-1184 WYNGSFNGG
+1184 WYNGSFFGG

-1215 GWSQSNSTS
+1215 GWSQSDSLNQS
-1224 QLDYGWENGIFNGG
+1224 DYGWENGTFNGG

-1249 TWYKGEFDGG
+1249 TWYTGEFDGG
-1259 IFRGRVWNDGVF
+1259 IFRGRVWNNGVF

-1278 SGTISSV
+1278 SGSSSTV
-1285 SGLTCAN
+1285 GGLTSSN
-1292 ANAFVDTF
+1292 ANYFVDSF
-1300 SHSYWGLWR
+1300 SYSYWGLWR

-1323 RKFFTRQLRAVSLER
+1323 RKFYTRQLRAMSLEKI
-1338 FNAPPKTAKIKN
+1338 NTPPKTAKIKN

-1376 KGNFVSSSF
+1376 KGNFVNSSF
-1385 NPYVERSQF
+1385 NPYVERGQF
-1394 NISPTIYSSELLYNG
+1394 STYTTTYSDELLYNTDFSAIQG
-1409 GFTPSVGWATSSTS
+1409 GWPTASTS
-1423 TGGYYATFSA
+1423 AGGYYATFS
-1433 GNEYFTP
+1433 
-1440 LSYSAAGINGTPGAV
+1440 INSTAYYE
-1455 TQVAIGSPSIPL
+1455 
-1467 PIGTTII
+1467 
-1474 VNQLGGTSFKGV
+1474 GG
-1486 ITNDLIFYSVTLT
+1486 L
-1499 SGTSNTN
+1499 
-1506 AITSISVLTSITA
+1506 
-1519 DYKGGASAS
+1519 SAS

-1536 TRLKPG
+1536 TKLKPG

-1556 INLKVNVGTYS
+1556 INIKVNIGTYS

-1581 FEATTKGG
+1581 FEAKTTTGG

-1594 VDTNEL
+1594 VDTDGL
-1600 GGSISIDSLSI
+1600 GGSIAIDSLSI
-1611 KEKMKTF
+1611 KEKMRTF
-1618 NLNDDTCYWE
+1618 NLNDNTCYWE
-1628 NGTLNNS
+1628 DGSLDNS
-1635 DFHISEWRNG
+1635 DFYMSQWRNG

-1655 IWQNGISN
+1655 IWKNGISN

-1685 SFVYNGSITEDYV
+1685 SFEYNGSITEDYV
-1698 LQILDRGEDWSGT
+1698 LQILNRGQVWSGT

-1719 FLQPGDFEAS
+1719 FLQPGDFESS
-1729 ISSVIAATPSY
+1729 ISSIIAATPSY

-1748 ITGWVSSGFDPYFIQ
+1748 ITGWVSSGFDPYF
-1763 TAPVIEYISEV
+1763 TPTVPDISYTNVV
-1774 RDDLP
+1774 RDP
-1779 SSSA
+1779 GIGG

>member
-12 KKIFQIPIDPIS
+12 KKIFNIPIDLIGVS
-24 ITYAEPFS
+24 YTEPRS

-40 SISTIANTIATKPQ
+40 SISAIANVISTKPQ
-54 LITRAQLRN
+54 LITRAQLQN

-100 DMNGTYKTTFYTEVN
+100 NASGTYKTTFYTEVN
-115 SGLKVGDKVF
+115 TGLKVGDKVF
-125 ILNGEYDSDLLIQ
+125 ILNGNYDSDLLIQ
-138 KNKYKKGRDGYK
+138 NNKYKKGRDGYK

-172 SSIDDDFIKIYY
+172 SSIDDDFIKVYY

-200 KSGNYENK
+200 KSGKFENK

-213 NNIIYVDSAYATNE
+213 NNIIYVDAVYSTAE
-227 FWGKNTGVAG
+227 FWGRNTGVAG
-237 SGFYVR
+237 PGFYVR
-243 SSTASWTNITTPFIT
+243 SSSATWTSITSPFTT
-258 TGSYSYATQSNSN
+258 TGSYSYSTQSNAN
-271 RIKVMNADFTYNGK
+271 KVKIMNGDFTYNGK

-292 YKWFVGPTQSEW
+292 YKWFVGQSEW

-328 WNSGIFGQYYKKI
+328 LNSGIFGQYYKKI
-341 NWFGNGSVWNIGT
+341 NWFGNGSVWNTGT
-354 LINTDWKKG
+354 LINTNWQKG

-376 SGFDNNGLP
+376 SSFDNNGLP

-400 FVLNSNMNQSTII
+400 FVLNSNINQSTVV
-413 NGSIYNTTFGT
+413 NGSIYSTIFGT
-424 QSTATYSI
+424 HSNATYSI
-432 VENEIL
+432 VENEL
-438 GYSTTYLNTIK
+438 LEYSTTYLNTIK

-469 NTIANNSKFEKVK
+469 NTISNNSKFERVK

-516 SSSLAG
+516 SSSLPG

-557 GIKIND
+557 GIKIN
-563 NKKEVINF
+563 NNSKNVINF

-585 ESDFGTVVNGK
+585 ESNFGTVVNGK

-605 SSPLDNSYK
+605 SSPLDNNLK

-620 SETSGIKYQTVAY
+620 SETSGLKYQTIAY
-633 TNNNSSNYYSIDLW
+633 SNNVNSNYYSIDLW
-647 ISNYDINNSNTGGEN
+647 VSNYDINNDNTAGEN
-662 LNFNTDMTVYDAGQ
+662 LNFNSDMSVYDANS
-676 LQGPNSLGNIV
+676 LQGPNSLGNII

-698 FDSGLMEN
+698 FDSGLIEN

-744 ATTSYS
+744 ATTSYN

-757 LIGVGDIVF
+757 LISIGDIVF

-785 VISNTNGV
+785 VMSNTNGV
-793 YQLKEVGT
+793 YQLKEIGT
-801 VSQIISLSASNGSFY
+801 VSNIISLSASNGSFY

-849 SLIQNLELNYLD
+849 SLIQNIDLNYLD
-861 KDFNNLENIK
+861 KDLTNLENIK
-871 NLVVSDSI
+871 SLVVSDSI

-892 ENSFFLNDGSDMWN
+892 ENSFFLNDGSDIWN

-921 NGVIRDSRWINGT
+921 NGVIRDSRWINGK

-943 RTFNT
+943 RTFNGN
-948 KASEIVHEQ
+948 A
-957 SFVYLDSGMDSYTV
+957 TV
-971 NLPSTG
+971 SN
-977 VYNIEFTLNSLDD
+977 
-990 LRISDGNS
+990 
-998 GGGGGIELDIIG
+998 
-1010 YTGTLIN
+1010 
-1017 YKNTFTFSTPYL
+1017 PY
-1029 TLWNFLNYPGN
+1029 
-1040 ISVNG
+1040 
-1045 LVVKKVLS
+1045 
-1053 PFYYSE
+1053 YYSE
-1059 NINSYYKNGV
+1059 NINSYYKNGG

-1079 GKFLDGEFNKSD
+1079 GTFVDGEFYKSD

-1104 SNFYDGYITN
+1104 SNFYNGYINN
-1114 GVLGNNQVSTTDT
+1114 GVLGNNQVATLDT

-1133 VSYAIVDNATLYAI
+1133 VSYATVDNATLYAV
-1147 DTSFSASAS
+1147 DTSYPKNVS
-1156 QNITWLN
+1156 QNISWLN
-1163 GIFNN
+1163 GNFNN

-1173 DISQGASHSAI
+1173 DITQGITHSAI
-1184 WYNGSFNGG
+1184 WYNGSFFGG

-1224 QLDYGWENGIFNGG
+1224 QSDYGWENGVFNGG

-1278 SGTISSV
+1278 SGVSSPV
-1285 SGLTCAN
+1285 SGLICAN

-1300 SHSYWGLWR
+1300 TYSYWGLWR
-1309 NGLVTNTKDRFIKD
+1309 NGLVTNTKDRLIKD
-1323 RKFFTRQLRAVSLER
+1323 RKFFTKQLRSINLER

-1385 NPYVERSQF
+1385 NPYVERSQL
-1394 NISPTIYSSELLYNG
+1394 NISPTLYSSELLYNG
-1409 GFTPSVGWATSSTS
+1409 GFNQGTTVSSVGWATSSGIGVAGPLASIKLKIPYLPVDPFGSEYYFDAGFWFNITTS
-1423 TGGYYATFSA
+1423 GFGNLSFTFSSNAPSGPGPGFVDAILMAIPVIESSSIGTYYNLSSGNDGTYDYILFEAANSGSAYNITSFNSKTMSSTPDEANGFFANNINAIPSLSSATFSA
-1433 GNEYFTP
+1433 GF
-1440 LSYSAAGINGTPGAV
+1440 
-1455 TQVAIGSPSIPL
+1455 GSPTFSL
-1467 PIGTTII
+1467 AHYIG
-1474 VNQLGGTSFKGV
+1474 G
-1486 ITNDLIFYSVTLT
+1486 
-1499 SGTSNTN
+1499 
-1506 AITSISVLTSITA
+1506 
-1519 DYKGGASAS
+1519 SAS
-1528 GLYLYNTV
+1528 PGLYLYNTV
-1536 TRLKPG
+1536 TRLNPG
-1542 KYEFDLNILTHSSN
+1542 KYEFDLNVLTHSSN
-1556 INLKVNVGTYS
+1556 INLKVNIGTYS
-1567 YFNSSAPLTLGSNI
+1567 YFSSSAPLTLGSNI
-1581 FEATTKGG
+1581 FEAKTTTGG
-1589 SVSLY
+1589 SVSIY
-1594 VDTNEL
+1594 VDTNGL

-1611 KEKMKTF
+1611 KEKMRTF

-1635 DFHISEWRNG
+1635 DFYISQWKNG

-1655 IWQNGISN
+1655 IWKNGISN

-1748 ITGWVSSGFDPYFIQ
+1748 ITGWVSSGYDPYFIQ
-1763 TAPVIEYISEV
+1763 TLPVIEYVSPPILITTTLSG
-1774 RDDLP
+1774 
-1779 SSSA
+1779 

>member
-1 MATYSVDINVR
+1 MPTYSVDINVR
-12 KKIFQIPIDPIS
+12 KKIFNIPLDPIS
-24 ITYAEPFS
+24 VNYTEPS
-32 NVPTLTNS
+32 SSVPTLTNL
-40 SISTIANTIATKPQ
+40 SIRTIANTIATRPQ
-54 LITRAQLRN
+54 LITRAQLVN
-63 LGNNINLVGYDPLI
+63 LGNNINLVGYDPLA

-84 KTFSPK
+84 KIFSPK
-90 LLNWVEPYDL
+90 LLNWVEPYDVYG
-100 DMNGTYKTTFYTEVN
+100 NSSYKTIFYTEVN
-115 SGLKVGDKVF
+115 SELKVGDKVF
-125 ILNGEYDSDLLIQ
+125 ILNGNYDSDLLIQ

-150 VLYVDNCKITLDI
+150 VLYVDKCKIALDI
-163 DYTGVLPYK
+163 DYTGVFPYI

-200 KSGNYENK
+200 KGGKFENK

-213 NNIIYVDSAYATNE
+213 NNIIYVDNAYTTTE

-237 SGFYVR
+237 PGFYVR
-243 SSTASWTNITTPFIT
+243 SSTATWINITTPFIT
-258 TGSYSYATQSNSN
+258 TGSYSYATQSVSN
-271 RIKVMNADFTYNGK
+271 RVKVMNADFTYNGK

-317 SNFRDGVFNGE
+317 SNFRDGVFNGK

-400 FVLNSNMNQSTII
+400 FVLNSNMNQSTIV
-413 NGSIYNTTFGT
+413 NGSIYTTTFGT

-432 VENEIL
+432 VENEL
-438 GYSTTYLNTIK
+438 LEYNTTYLNTIK

-469 NTIANNSKFEKVK
+469 NTIANNSKFEKIK

-489 KSVLK
+489 NSVLK
-494 DSSYNSD
+494 DSNYNSD

-516 SSSLAG
+516 SQSLAG
-522 LTYSNIN
+522 ITYSNIN
-529 DVVQKVYK
+529 SVVQKVYK

-552 AFYLK
+552 IFYLK

-563 NKKEVINF
+563 SKKDVINF

-578 GSWTEYI
+578 GSWTEYT
-585 ESDFGTVVNGK
+585 EENFGTTSNGK

-620 SETSGIKYQTVAY
+620 SETSGIKYQTIAY
-633 TNNNSSNYYSIDLW
+633 TNNNNSNYYSIDLW
-647 ISNYDINNSNTGGEN
+647 VSRFDISNNITSEK
-662 LNFNTDMTVYDAGQ
+662 LNFNTDTSVYDAGQ
-676 LQGPNSLGNIV
+676 SKGPDILGNII
-687 DVTSAYIVDAD
+687 DISSAYIIDSD

-706 SDWNSGSHI
+706 SDWNSGHHI

-735 SINSSNYIV
+735 SIDSSNYIV
-744 ATTSYS
+744 ATTSYN

-793 YQLKEVGT
+793 YQLKEIGT
-801 VSQIISLSASNGSFY
+801 VSSIISLSASNGFFY

-861 KDFNNLENIK
+861 KDLSNLENIK
-871 NLVVSDSI
+871 GLVVSDSI

-892 ENSFFLNDGSDMWN
+892 ENSFFLNDGSDIWN

-943 RTFNT
+943 RTFNGS
-948 KASEIVHEQ
+948 A
-957 SFVYLDSGMDSYTV
+957 TV
-971 NLPSTG
+971 SN
-977 VYNIEFTLNSLDD
+977 
-990 LRISDGNS
+990 
-998 GGGGGIELDIIG
+998 
-1010 YTGTLIN
+1010 
-1017 YKNTFTFSTPYL
+1017 PY
-1029 TLWNFLNYPGN
+1029 
-1040 ISVNG
+1040 
-1045 LVVKKVLS
+1045 
-1053 PFYYSE
+1053 YYSE
-1059 NINSYYKNGV
+1059 NINSYYKNGG

-1079 GKFLDGEFNKSD
+1079 GTFVDGEFYKSD
-1091 WEFGTFSNGRFYY
+1091 WEFGEFNNGRFYY
-1104 SNFYDGYITN
+1104 SSFYDGYINN
-1114 GVLGNNQVSTTDT
+1114 GVLGNNQVSTLDT

-1133 VSYAIVDNATLYAI
+1133 VSYATVDNATLYAV
-1147 DTSFSASAS
+1147 DTSYPKNVS
-1156 QNITWLN
+1156 QNIYWLN
-1163 GIFNN
+1163 GNFNN

-1173 DISQGASHSAI
+1173 DITQGITHSAT
-1184 WYNGSFNGG
+1184 WYNGSFYGG
-1193 QFISMAKWKNGTFNG
+1193 QFISMAKWKNGTFYG

-1215 GWSQSNSTS
+1215 GWSQSDSATQS
-1224 QLDYGWENGIFNGG
+1224 DYGWENGIFNGG

-1249 TWYKGEFDGG
+1249 TWYTGEFDGG
-1259 IFRGRVWNDGVF
+1259 IFKGRVWNDGVF

-1278 SGTISSV
+1278 SGTSSPV

-1292 ANAFVDTF
+1292 ANAFVDAF
-1300 SHSYWGLWR
+1300 SYSYWGLWR

-1323 RKFFTRQLRAVSLER
+1323 RKFYTRQLRSSNLER
-1338 FNAPPKTAKIKN
+1338 LNTPPKTAKIKN
-1350 ALWLSGTFSHTNGE
+1350 ALWLSGTFSHANGE
-1364 MNNSVWLDGAFE
+1364 MKNSVWLDGAFE
-1376 KGNFVSSSF
+1376 RGNFNNSSF

-1394 NISPTIYSSELLYNG
+1394 NISPSVYSQELLYNG

-1433 GNEYFTP
+1433 GF
-1440 LSYSAAGINGTPGAV
+1440 
-1455 TQVAIGSPSIPL
+1455 GSPTFSL
-1467 PIGTTII
+1467 AHYVG
-1474 VNQLGGTSFKGV
+1474 
-1486 ITNDLIFYSVTLT
+1486 DLS
-1499 SGTSNTN
+1499 S
-1506 AITSISVLTSITA
+1506 
-1519 DYKGGASAS
+1519 S

-1536 TRLKPG
+1536 TILKEG
-1542 KYEFDLNILTHSSN
+1542 KYEFDLNIFTHSSN
-1556 INLKVNVGTYS
+1556 INLKVNIGTYS

-1581 FEATTKGG
+1581 FKAKTNGG

-1594 VDTNEL
+1594 VDTNGA

-1611 KEKMKTF
+1611 KEILPSF

-1628 NGTLNNS
+1628 NGKLDNS
-1635 DFHISEWRNG
+1635 DFYISKWKNG
-1645 KFIIGTATGM
+1645 TFNIGTASGM
-1655 IWQNGISN
+1655 IWENGTVN
-1663 YMNAFNVFWENGTW
+1663 YMNAFNIFWENGLW

-1685 SFVYNGSITEDYV
+1685 SFEFNGNLTDDYA
-1698 LQILDRGEDWSGT
+1698 LQILHRGMSWSGT
-1711 SSAHIWNI
+1711 SSTHIWNV
-1719 FLQPGDFEAS
+1719 FLNVD
-1729 ISSVIAATPSY
+1729 ISNNKIKSAIAGNVADHPR
-1740 GATDAVLD
+1740 VL
-1748 ITGWVSSGFDPYFIQ
+1748 P
-1763 TAPVIEYISEV
+1763 
-1774 RDDLP
+1774 P
-1779 SSSA
+1779 SSTLGWNSTYYSIDVGVAMPAPPSGGGSM

>member
-77 GLVTNSN
+77 GLDTNSN

-184 IRNQSEFLH
+184 IRNASEFLH

-200 KSGNYENK
+200 KSGKFENK

-213 NNIIYVDSAYATNE
+213 NNIIYVDNAYTTNE

-237 SGFYVR
+237 PGFYVR

-258 TGSYSYATQSNSN
+258 TGSYSYATQSVAN
-271 RIKVMNADFTYNGK
+271 RVKVMNADFTYNGK

-317 SNFRDGVFNGE
+317 SNFRDGVFNGK

-400 FVLNSNMNQSTII
+400 FVLNSNMNQSTIV

-529 DVVQKVYK
+529 NVVQKVYK

-620 SETSGIKYQTVAY
+620 SETSGIKYQTIAY
-633 TNNNSSNYYSIDLW
+633 TNNNNSSYYSIDLW
-647 ISNYDINNSNTGGEN
+647 VSNYDINNSNTGGEN
-662 LNFNTDMTVYDAGQ
+662 LNFNTDMTVYGDSQ
-676 LQGPNSLGNIV
+676 LQGPKNLVNII

-750 SNYSESN
+750 SNYSESD

-921 NGVIRDSRWINGT
+921 NGVIRDSRWLNGT

-943 RTFNT
+943 RTFNGN
-948 KASEIVHEQ
+948 A
-957 SFVYLDSGMDSYTV
+957 TV
-971 NLPSTG
+971 SN
-977 VYNIEFTLNSLDD
+977 
-990 LRISDGNS
+990 
-998 GGGGGIELDIIG
+998 
-1010 YTGTLIN
+1010 
-1017 YKNTFTFSTPYL
+1017 PY
-1029 TLWNFLNYPGN
+1029 
-1040 ISVNG
+1040 
-1045 LVVKKVLS
+1045 
-1053 PFYYSE
+1053 YYSE

-1114 GVLGNNQVSTTDT
+1114 GVLGNNQVSTADT

-1133 VSYAIVDNATLYAI
+1133 VSYAIVDNATLYAV
-1147 DTSFSASAS
+1147 DTSYPKNVR
-1156 QNITWLN
+1156 QNISWLN
-1163 GIFNN
+1163 GNFNN

-1173 DISQGASHSAI
+1173 DITQGITHSAI
-1184 WYNGSFNGG
+1184 WYNGSFFGG

-1224 QLDYGWENGIFNGG
+1224 QLDYGWENGTFNGG

-1323 RKFFTRQLRAVSLER
+1323 RKFFTKKIRAVSLER

-1394 NISPTIYSSELLYNG
+1394 NISPTIYSTELLYNG
-1409 GFTPSVGWATSSTS
+1409 GFTPSVGWATSSFVGVGGGTKSSIKLKIPYLPEDAFFGEYYFDAGFWFNITTS
-1423 TGGYYATFSA
+1423 GFGTLSFTFSSNTPSGPGPGFTDAIGLAIPVIESSPIGTYYNLSYGNDGTYDYILFEGANTGTAYNITSFNSRTASSTPDEANGFFANNTNAVTSIVSSTFSA
-1433 GNEYFTP
+1433 GF
-1440 LSYSAAGINGTPGAV
+1440 
-1455 TQVAIGSPSIPL
+1455 GSPTFSL
-1467 PIGTTII
+1467 AHYM
-1474 VNQLGGTSFKGV
+1474 GGSF
-1486 ITNDLIFYSVTLT
+1486 SP
-1499 SGTSNTN
+1499 
-1506 AITSISVLTSITA
+1506 
-1519 DYKGGASAS
+1519 
-1528 GLYLYNTV
+1528 GLYLYNTI

-1581 FEATTKGG
+1581 FEATTTGG

-1594 VDTNEL
+1594 VDTNGL
-1600 GGSISIDSLSI
+1600 GGSISIESLSI
-1611 KEKMKTF
+1611 KEKIKTF

-1635 DFHISEWRNG
+1635 DFYMSQWRNG

-1655 IWQNGISN
+1655 IWENGVAN
-1663 YMNAFNVFWENGTW
+1663 YMNAFNVFWENGVW

-1685 SFVYNGSITEDYV
+1685 SFVYNGSITDDYV
-1698 LQILDRGEDWSGT
+1698 LQILNRGEDWSGT

-1719 FLQPGDFEAS
+1719 FLQPGDFESS
-1729 ISSVIAATPSY
+1729 ISSVTASTPSY

-1748 ITGWVSSGFDPYFIQ
+1748 ITGWVSSGFDPYYIAI
-1763 TAPVIEYISEV
+1763 APDITYAV
-1774 RDDLP
+1774 RDVVAFT
-1779 SSSA
+1779 SG

>member
-1 MATYSVDINVR
+1 MPTYSVDINVR
-12 KKIFQIPIDPIS
+12 KKIFNIPLDPIS
-24 ITYAEPFS
+24 ISYTEPSS

-40 SISTIANTIATKPQ
+40 SIRTIANTIATRPQ
-54 LITRAQLRN
+54 LITRAQLQS

-100 DMNGTYKTTFYTEVN
+100 NASGTYKTIFYTEVN
-115 SGLKVGDKVF
+115 SELKVGDKVF
-125 ILNGEYDSDLLIQ
+125 ILNGNYDSDLLIQ

-150 VLYVDNCKITLDI
+150 VLYVDKCKIALDI

-200 KSGNYENK
+200 KSGKFENK

-213 NNIIYVDSAYATNE
+213 NNIIYVDSAYTTTE
-227 FWGKNTGVAG
+227 FWGINTGVAG
-237 SGFYVR
+237 PGFYVR

-258 TGSYSYATQSNSN
+258 TGSYSYATQSVSN
-271 RIKVMNADFTYNGK
+271 RVKIMNGDFTYNGK

-328 WNSGIFGQYYKKI
+328 FNSGIFGQYYKKI
-341 NWFGNGSVWNIGT
+341 NWFGNGSVWNTGT
-354 LINTDWKKG
+354 LINTNWQKG

-400 FVLNSNMNQSTII
+400 FVLNSNMNQSTIV
-413 NGSIYNTTFGT
+413 NGSIYNTKIGT

-438 GYSTTYLNTIK
+438 EYNTTYLNTIK

-516 SSSLAG
+516 SPSLAG

-620 SETSGIKYQTVAY
+620 SETSGIKYQTIAY
-633 TNNNSSNYYSIDLW
+633 TNNNNSNYYSIDLW
-647 ISNYDINNSNTGGEN
+647 VSNYDINNSNTGGEN
-662 LNFNTDMTVYDAGQ
+662 LNFNTGMTVYGASQ
-676 LQGPNSLGNIV
+676 LQGPKNLGNIV

-750 SNYSESN
+750 SNYSESD
-757 LIGVGDIVF
+757 LIEVGDIVF
-766 LDSVDFNWGTVS
+766 LDSVDFSYGSTTAGLQ
-778 RIPDTYK
+778 DAYK
-785 VISNTNGV
+785 VMSNSNGV
-793 YQLKEVGT
+793 YQLKEIGT
-801 VSQIISLSASNGSFY
+801 VSNIIGLYGLNGYFHTY
-816 TKNAQNRYGHIKK
+816 GAENRYGHIKK
-829 LKIDKTNIK
+829 LKINKTNIK

-861 KDFNNLENIK
+861 KDLSNLENIK
-871 NLVVSDSI
+871 SLVVSDSI
-879 FSDNGN
+879 FSGSEN

-892 ENSFFLNDGSDMWN
+892 ENSFFLNIVKELDGNGSDVWN
-906 SGIIQNSIWVNGTFS
+906 SGIIQNSIWVSGVFS
-921 NGVIRDSRWINGT
+921 NGVIRDSRWIDGV

-943 RTFNT
+943 RTFNGN
-948 KASEIVHEQ
+948 A
-957 SFVYLDSGMDSYTV
+957 TV
-971 NLPSTG
+971 SN
-977 VYNIEFTLNSLDD
+977 
-990 LRISDGNS
+990 
-998 GGGGGIELDIIG
+998 
-1010 YTGTLIN
+1010 
-1017 YKNTFTFSTPYL
+1017 PY
-1029 TLWNFLNYPGN
+1029 
-1040 ISVNG
+1040 
-1045 LVVKKVLS
+1045 
-1053 PFYYSE
+1053 YYSE
-1059 NINSYYKNGV
+1059 NINSYYRKGL

-1079 GKFLDGEFNKSD
+1079 GIFRDGEFYKSD
-1091 WEFGTFSNGRFYY
+1091 WESGTFGGGRFYY
-1104 SNFYDGYITN
+1104 SSFYDGYINN
-1114 GVLGNNQVSTTDT
+1114 GVLGNDQVSTADT

-1133 VSYAIVDNATLYAI
+1133 VSYATVDNATLYAI
-1147 DTSFSASAS
+1147 DTSYPKNVS
-1156 QNITWLN
+1156 QNISWLGGN
-1163 GIFNN
+1163 FNN

-1173 DISQGASHSAI
+1173 DITQGITHSAT
-1184 WYNGSFNGG
+1184 WYNGSFYGG
-1193 QFISMAKWKNGTFNG
+1193 QFISMAKWKNGTFYG

-1215 GWSQSNSTS
+1215 GWTQSNSTS

-1249 TWYKGEFDGG
+1249 TWYTGEFDGG
-1259 IFRGRVWNDGVF
+1259 IFKGRVWNDGVF

-1278 SGTISSV
+1278 SGRSNPV
-1285 SGLTCAN
+1285 SGLTCSN
-1292 ANAFVDTF
+1292 ANFFVDAF
-1300 SHSYWGLWR
+1300 SYSYWGLWR

-1323 RKFFTRQLRAVSLER
+1323 RKFFTRKLRSLVVER

-1376 KGNFVSSSF
+1376 RGNFNNSSF

-1394 NISPTIYSSELLYNG
+1394 NISPIVYSQQLLYND
-1409 GFTPSVGWATSSTS
+1409 GFTSSSGWATSSTS

-1433 GNEYFTP
+1433 GFGTLAQYVGG
-1440 LSYSAAGINGTPGAV
+1440 LSS
-1455 TQVAIGSPSIPL
+1455 
-1467 PIGTTII
+1467 
-1474 VNQLGGTSFKGV
+1474 
-1486 ITNDLIFYSVTLT
+1486 
-1499 SGTSNTN
+1499 
-1506 AITSISVLTSITA
+1506 
-1519 DYKGGASAS
+1519 S

-1536 TRLKPG
+1536 TKLNPG
-1542 KYEFDLNILTHSSN
+1542 KYEFDLNVLTHSSN
-1556 INLKVNVGTYS
+1556 INLKVNIGTYS
-1567 YFNSSAPLTLGSNI
+1567 YFSSSAPLTLGSNI
-1581 FEATTKGG
+1581 FEAKTTTGG

-1594 VDTNEL
+1594 VDTNGL

-1611 KEKMKTF
+1611 KEKMRTF

-1628 NGTLNNS
+1628 NGKLDNS
-1635 DFHISEWRNG
+1635 DFYISKWKNG
-1645 KFIIGTATGM
+1645 TFNIGTASGM

-1685 SFVYNGSITEDYV
+1685 SFEYNGTITSDYV
-1698 LQILDRGEDWSGT
+1698 LQMLYRGMSWSGT

-1719 FLQPGDFEAS
+1719 FLDTTDNEKTIVSAS
-1729 ISSVIAATPSY
+1729 ASTVSLSAGPSVPVS
-1740 GATDAVLD
+1740 
-1748 ITGWVSSGFDPYFIQ
+1748 GW
-1763 TAPVIEYISEV
+1763 
-1774 RDDLP
+1774 
-1779 SSSA
+1779 SSASQGGGGGGGSY